1 MVGAPKRVISYFALK
16 EEVLLTFITGTP
28 KKDSAFVQTTHL
40 SLNISL
46 DLAVYNPQKVGGSHI
61 HSSTLSHSHSALVLQ
76 KCYLPLSTNS
86 TKENFVFCRITLC
99 HMIPSSAGLGLS
111 FSLATFEKC

>member
-1 MVGAPKRVISYFALK
+1 MVGVPKKKCYFALK
-16 EEVLLTFITGTP
+16 EEVLLTVITGVRK

-40 SLNISL
+40 SLNISV
-46 DLAVYNPQKVGGSHI
+46 DLALYNPQKVGGSHI
-61 HSSTLSHSHSALVLQ
+61 HSSTLSHSHSALFLQ
-76 KCYLPLSTNS
+76 KFHLSLSRNS
-86 TKENFVFCRITLC
+86 TKENFVFCGIILC

>member
-1 MVGAPKRVISYFALK
+1 MVGVPKK
-16 EEVLLTFITGTP
+16 VLFCLERGGPFNCYNRCTQ
-28 KKDSAFVQTTHL
+28 KKDSSFAQTTHL

-61 HSSTLSHSHSALVLQ
+61 HSSTLSHSHSALFLQ
-76 KCYLPLSTNS
+76 KFHLSLSRNS
-86 TKENFVFCRITLC
+86 TKENFVFCGIILC

>member
-1 MVGAPKRVISYFALK
+1 MWLECQKKCYFALK
-16 EEVLLTFITGTP
+16 EEVLLTVITGVRK

-46 DLAVYNPQKVGGSHI
+46 DLALYSRSKGGRLT
-61 HSSTLSHSHSALVLQ
+61 HSSTLSHSHSALFLQ
-76 KCYLPLSTNS
+76 KFHLSLSRNS
-86 TKENFVFCRITLC
+86 TKENFVFCGIILC